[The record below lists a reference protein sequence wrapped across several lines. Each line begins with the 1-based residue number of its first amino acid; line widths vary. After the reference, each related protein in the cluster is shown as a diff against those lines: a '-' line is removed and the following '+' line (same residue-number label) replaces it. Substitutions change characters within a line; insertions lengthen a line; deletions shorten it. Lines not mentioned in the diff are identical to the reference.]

1 MAKRSYRKVM
11 ERSKFE
17 KYLKGFEETKKAIG
31 VTMKIIPYR
40 GAMDIREHKYY
51 ILRGVLAYTADMN
64 TKDGKIHIVFEDGT
78 HVYMLE
84 DSFMISVYSQG
95 GVVSVMEPNILD
107 F

>member
-17 KYLKGFEETKKAIG
+17 KYIKGFEETKKAIG

-84 DSFMISVYSQG
+84 DSFMIGVYSQG

>member
-31 VTMKIIPYR
+31 VTMKVIPYR

-84 DSFMISVYSQG
+84 DSFMIGVYSQG

>member
-51 ILRGVLAYTADMN
+51 ILRGLLAYTADMN

-84 DSFMISVYSQG
+84 DSFMIGVYSQG